1 MDFASRL
8 QEAIENLVRGGIIIN
23 PVEIFIQLIA
33 TFILIV
39 VVKKFLWNQVTGFIE
54 ARQALVDDDITSA
67 RADREKAQ
75 VLKEKAEQEL
85 GDIREE
91 AKRILEAARE
101 QAKTTQEKSIASTQ
115 SDIERLKKD
124 AQDSL
129 LKEVE
134 QAKKSVRQEI
144 ISVAMELS
152 KKVVA
157 QEIDEKKYH
166 QLIDQA
172 IEDAK
177 RS

>member
-8 QEAIENLVRGGIIIN
+8 KEAIESLVQGGIIIN

-39 VVKKFLWNQVTGFIE
+39 VVKKYLWDNVTGFIE
-54 ARQALVDDDITSA
+54 ARQALLDDDLTSA
-67 RADREKAQ
+67 KADREKAQ
-75 VLKEKAEQEL
+75 ALREKAEAEL
-85 GDIREE
+85 KDIREE

-101 QAKTTQEKSIASTQ
+101 QAKASQEKTIENTQ
-115 SDIERLKKD
+115 LEIERMKKD
-124 AQDSL
+124 AENTLAKD
-129 LKEVE
+129 VE
-134 QAKKSVRQEI
+134 QAKKSIREEI
-144 ISVAMELS
+144 IAVAMELS
-152 KKVVA
+152 KKVVS

>member
-67 RADREKAQ
+67 RTDREKAQ
-75 VLKEKAEQEL
+75 AFKEKAEKEL

>member
-8 QEAIENLVRGGIIIN
+8 QEAIESLVRGGIIIN

-39 VVKKFLWNQVTGFIE
+39 VVKKYLWDNVTGFIE
-54 ARQALVDDDITSA
+54 ARQALLDDDLTA
-67 RADREKAQ
+67 AKADREKAQ
-75 VLKEKAEQEL
+75 TLREKAELEL
-85 GDIREE
+85 RDIRED
-91 AKRILEAARE
+91 AKKILEAARE
-101 QAKTTQEKSIASTQ
+101 QAAQTQTKTIENTQA
-115 SDIERLKKD
+115 DIKRMKKD
-124 AQDSL
+124 AEDAL
-129 LKEVE
+129 VKDLE
-134 QAKKSVRQEI
+134 QAKKSLREEI
-144 ISVAMELS
+144 IAVAIELS
-152 KKVVA
+152 KKVIA

>member
-39 VVKKFLWNQVTGFIE
+39 VVKKFLWDNVTGFIE
-54 ARQALVDDDITSA
+54 ARQALLDDDLMSA
-67 RADREKAQ
+67 KADREKAQ
-75 VLKEKAEQEL
+75 ALKEKAEAEL
-85 GDIREE
+85 KDIREE

-101 QAKTTQEKSIASTQ
+101 QAKASQEKTLENTELEIK
-115 SDIERLKKD
+115 RMKKEAENTLAKD
-124 AQDSL
+124 
-129 LKEVE
+129 VE
-134 QAKKSVRQEI
+134 HAKKSIREEI
-144 ISVAMELS
+144 IAVAMELS

>member
-75 VLKEKAEQEL
+75 ALKEKAEKEL

>member
-144 ISVAMELS
+144 ILVAMELS